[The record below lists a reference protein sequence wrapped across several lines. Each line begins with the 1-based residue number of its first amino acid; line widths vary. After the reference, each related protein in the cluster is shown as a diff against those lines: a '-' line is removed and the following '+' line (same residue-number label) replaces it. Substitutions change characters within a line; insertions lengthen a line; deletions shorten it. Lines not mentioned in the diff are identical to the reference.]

1 MLVYQRVNLIE
12 CSIAMFDYPRVEGP
26 NDLLYE
32 NSRSVGNQIF
42 FLILLLAFCIFLNPS
57 HFEVPTLVKKRAS
70 QMRTLM
76 DDDNGR

>member
-42 FLILLLAFCIFLNPS
+42 IFFDFATRILYF
-57 HFEVPTLVKKRAS
+57 FEPIS
-70 QMRTLM
+70 F
-76 DDDNGR
+76 